1 VEQLAGPA
9 GDEIARAVP
18 SALERHPA
26 IREVVLVGSRAEG
39 RAHDISDWDFA
50 VETDDFASVA
60 RELPRLVARLDPI
73 AEQWDPYATHACYML
88 MLRGPAKVDLLFP
101 DEKREWSPPWVAS
114 RETLEAMDHH
124 FWDWILWLEQK
135 RTGGHADVLAQGLEH
150 MHACLLRS
158 LGVAAEPRSIAEA
171 TALFV
176 EARGRLESAYGVFV
190 SRALEEEVL
199 PAVLRRQ
206 P

>member
-1 VEQLAGPA
+1 VR
-9 GDEIARAVP
+9 DEIARAVP

-26 IREVVLVGSRAEG
+26 VRDVVLIGSRAEG

-50 VETDDFASVA
+50 VDSDDFESVA
-60 RELPRLVARLDPI
+60 RELPRLVACLDPI

-88 MLRGPAKVDLLFP
+88 MLPGPTKVDLLFL

-114 RETLEAMDHH
+114 RETLEAMDRH

-135 RTGGHADVLAQGLEH
+135 RTRGDADVLARGLEH
-150 MHACLLRS
+150 MYACLLRP
-158 LGVAAEPRSIAEA
+158 LGVAAEPGSVAEA
-171 TALFV
+171 IDLFV
-176 EARGRLESAYGVFV
+176 EARGRLESAYGISVPR
-190 SRALEEEVL
+190 SLEHEVL